1 MRITQTLINLKG
13 DDAKTV
19 SSTGS
24 GSKSINPSRVS
35 DLGPNQK
42 INPIPKAR
50 SLFMFK
56 NENRFRHFCHF
67 VSNHRYFG
75 NCLLVCIL
83 ISSCMLAAEDPVNY
97 DSERNNVIYF
107 YVNCKIIAYIEIK
120 L

>member
-1 MRITQTLINLKG
+1 MLIKLSLFFHKG
-13 DDAKTV
+13 DDAKTI

-24 GSKSINPSRVS
+24 GTKSMNPSRVS

-50 SLFMFK
+50 SLFMF
-56 NENRFRHFCHF
+56 NSDNRFRHFCHF

-97 DSERNNVIYF
+97 ESERNNVI
-107 YVNCKIIAYIEIK
+107 
-120 L
+120 

>member
-1 MRITQTLINLKG
+1 M
-13 DDAKTV
+13 
-19 SSTGS
+19 
-24 GSKSINPSRVS
+24 NPSRVS

-50 SLFMFK
+50 SLFMF
-56 NENRFRHFCHF
+56 NSDNRFRHFCHF

-97 DSERNNVIYF
+97 ESERNNVI
-107 YVNCKIIAYIEIK
+107 
-120 L
+120 